1 MSRRFS
7 LFASLLLLLAA
18 TGCSALG
25 GGRTLTG
32 ITPTSYVSKRV
43 GSQIIYADFAADA
56 NSPSMV
62 EFATER

>member
-25 GGRTLTG
+25 GGHTLTG